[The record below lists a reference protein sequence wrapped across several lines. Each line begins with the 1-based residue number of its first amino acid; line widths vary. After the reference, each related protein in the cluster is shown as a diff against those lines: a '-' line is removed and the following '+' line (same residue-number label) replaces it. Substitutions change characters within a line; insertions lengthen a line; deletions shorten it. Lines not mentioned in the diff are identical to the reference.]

1 MDVVFAALGL
11 YIIEGSSCF
20 SVRKLGY
27 KFPCWFDSNSL

>member
-1 MDVVFAALGL
+1 MDVVFATLGL

-27 KFPCWFDSNSL
+27 KFPCRFDSNSL